1 MASPIIGV
9 TAGRELSRMQVE
21 QHALSEKYTQAIQ
34 MAGGIPVI
42 IPTGLDDSTTADLF
56 QKLDGLLLTGGGDID
71 PVIFNGEPHPNVY
84 GIDHQRDFLEIE
96 LVRLASH
103 SGTPFLGICRGAQV
117 INVALGGTLYTD
129 IAAQLQDSERH
140 DYYPNI
146 PRNKIAHKLNIDN
159 GSLLAKLAGGK
170 RLSVNS
176 LHHQGLKDVPPYLH
190 PVAWSTDEL
199 VEAVEL
205 ENHPFGL
212 GVQWHPEWLV
222 ENPGNMGIFHGL
234 VQAAERTP

>member
-1 MASPIIGV
+1 MPSPIIGV
-9 TAGRELSRMQVE
+9 TAGRELNRLQVE
-21 QHALSEKYTQAIQ
+21 QHALYEKYTQAIQ

-42 IPTGLDDSTTADLF
+42 IPTGLEDGAVIDLF

-103 SGTPFLGICRGAQV
+103 SGKPFLGICRGSQV
-117 INVALGGTLYTD
+117 INVALGGTLFTD
-129 IAAQLQDSERH
+129 IAAQLPDSERH

-146 PRNKIAHKLNIDN
+146 PRNKIAHKLNID
-159 GSLLAKLAGGK
+159 GSSLLSKLTGGK
-170 RLSVNS
+170 RLAVNS
-176 LHHQGLKDVPPYLH
+176 LHHQGLKDIPPYLH
-190 PVAWSTDEL
+190 AVAWSADEL

-205 ENHPFGL
+205 ENHPFGI

-222 ENPGNMGIFHGL
+222 ENPGNLGIFLGL
-234 VQAAERTP
+234 VQAAEHKA

>member
-1 MASPIIGV
+1 MPSPIIGI
-9 TAGRELSRMQVE
+9 TAGRELNRKQVE
-21 QHALSEKYTQAIQ
+21 QHALYEKYTEAVQ

-42 IPTGLDDSTTADLF
+42 LPTGLDENAAADLMA
-56 QKLDGLLLTGGGDID
+56 KLDGILLTGGGDID

-129 IAAQLQDSERH
+129 IAAQLPDSERH

-146 PRNKIAHKLNIDN
+146 PRNKIAHKLKIDGN
-159 GSLLAKLAGGK
+159 SLLTKLAGGK
-170 RLSVNS
+170 HLAVNS
-176 LHHQGLKDVPPYLH
+176 LHHQGLKEVPAYLH
-190 PVAWSTDEL
+190 PVAWSADEL

-222 ENPGNMGIFHGL
+222 ENPGNLGIFQGL
-234 VQAAERTP
+234 VQAAGHSQ

>member
-1 MASPIIGV
+1 MPSPIIGITSGRIPDKNQYV
-9 TAGRELSRMQVE
+9 TIS
-21 QHALSEKYTQAIQ
+21 LSEKYTEAIQ
-34 MAGGIPVI
+34 RAGGIPLVL
-42 IPTGLDDSTTADLF
+42 PSSLDDSSMREVF
-56 QKLDGLLLTGGGDID
+56 ERLDGFLLTGGGDID

-129 IAAQLQDSERH
+129 IAAQLPDSERH

-146 PRNKIAHKLNIDN
+146 PRNKIAHKLKIDGN
-159 GSLLAKLAGGK
+159 SLLTKLAGGK
-170 RLSVNS
+170 HLAVNS
-176 LHHQGLKDVPPYLH
+176 LHHQGLKEVPAYLH
-190 PVAWSTDEL
+190 PVAWSADEL

-222 ENPGNMGIFHGL
+222 ENPGNLGIFQGL
-234 VQAAERTP
+234 VQAAGHSQ